1 MKVFDAYARYYDLLY
16 ANKDY
21 PGEAAFVDR
30 LLRQH
35 GGAGGTLL
43 ELGCGTGK
51 HALELVRLGWRV
63 TGVDLSEAMVAQ
75 AQARSAA
82 LPADLRTAASFQ
94 PGDVR
99 TVRTG
104 QKFDAVI
111 SLFHVLSYQTTNAD
125 LQAEVATAALQ
136 LKPGGLFLFDFWYG
150 PAVLSDPPTV
160 RVKRMQDEDLEVTRL
175 AEPEVRSAL
184 NQVIVN
190 YHMFLKNRHTGQVSE
205 VREAHPMRYLFL
217 PELELLLDGGGFEL
231 VTSGAWCSERPA
243 GTDTWYVH
251 AVARRR

>member
-35 GGAGGTLL
+35 GPAGGNLL

-51 HALELVRLGWRV
+51 HAVELARRGWQV

-75 AQARSAA
+75 AQTRSAQLEEPLRSA
-82 LPADLRTAASFQ
+82 LRFQ
-94 PGDVR
+94 AGDVR
-99 TVRTG
+99 SVRVG
-104 QKFDAVI
+104 RQFDSVI

-125 LQAEVATAALQ
+125 LQAEIATAATH

-150 PAVLSDPPTV
+150 PAVLSDPPVV
-160 RVKRMQDEDLEVTRL
+160 RVKRMQDADLEVTRL
-175 AEPEVRSAL
+175 AEPELRTAV
-184 NQVIVN
+184 NQVTVN
-190 YHMFLKNRHTGQVSE
+190 YHVFLRNRHTGEVSE

-217 PELELLLDGGGFEL
+217 PELELLLAHGGFDL
-231 VTSGAWCSERPA
+231 LTAGAWCSDRPA
-243 GTDTWYVH
+243 GPDTWYVH
-251 AVARRR
+251 AVAKKR

>member
-21 PGEAAFVDR
+21 AGEAAFVDR

-35 GGAGGTLL
+35 GATGGDLL

-51 HALELVRLGWRV
+51 HAVELAGHGWRV
-63 TGVDLSEAMVAQ
+63 TGVDLSEAMVTQ
-75 AQARSAA
+75 AQARAGQ
-82 LPADLRTAASFQ
+82 LPAATRTALQFQ
-94 PGDVR
+94 AGDVR
-99 TVRTG
+99 TVRVG
-104 QKFDAVI
+104 RPFDSVI

-125 LQAEVATAALQ
+125 LQAEIATAATH

-160 RVKRMQDEDLEVTRL
+160 RVKRMQDADLEVTRL
-175 AEPEVRSAL
+175 AEPEVRTAL

-190 YHMFLKNRHTGQVSE
+190 YHVFLRNRHTDEVSE

-217 PELELLLDGGGFEL
+217 PELEFLLAAGGFEL
-231 VTSGAWCSERPA
+231 LSTGAWCSERPA
-243 GTDTWYVH
+243 GPDTWYVH
-251 AVARRR
+251 AVAKKR